1 MDKYVIMIV
10 AILILNINVMHN
22 ILGDEN
28 WLTSGLTST
37 KNPLSAPSAANDPS
51 RGTWSWRLKPQGL
64 PQGKS
69 LGLVAPASGSPASGV
84 PEAGALPLRDSFQ
97 GSP

>member
-1 MDKYVIMIV
+1 MIV
-10 AILILNINVMHN
+10 AILTVNINVMYN

-37 KNPLSAPSAANDPS
+37 QNPLSALSAASDPS
-51 RGTWSWRLKPQGL
+51 WGTWSRRPKPQGL

-84 PEAGALPLRDSFQ
+84 PEAGALPLRDSLQ